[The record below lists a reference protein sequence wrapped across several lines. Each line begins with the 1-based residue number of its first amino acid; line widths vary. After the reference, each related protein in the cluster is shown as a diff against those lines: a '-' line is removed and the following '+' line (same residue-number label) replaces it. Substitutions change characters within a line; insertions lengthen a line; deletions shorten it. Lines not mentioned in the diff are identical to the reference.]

1 MEAEVQYAQLDSMCL
16 KSGVHFA
23 TIGKIVEMD
32 EEAIL
37 GLNPIYKRNYIPKG
51 VTTPYCVTLPL
62 DKIGILVSR
71 EEELYQLEQSTYINP
86 VATQVT
92 NVPDPEVPED
102 TTATVNTNNPPVNTT
117 TTDAAYHKVQAG
129 ETLGTIATR
138 YSMTV
143 AELQRLN
150 GLSSTKIYVGQR
162 LKVKAGT
169 STTVVN
175 NTTTPP
181 PVTKQYYT
189 VRAGDTFG
197 NIAQRHR
204 MSISQLRKLN
214 PGINIE
220 RLSIGQKIRI
230 K

>member
-1 MEAEVQYAQLDSMCL
+1 MCL

-23 TIGKIVEMD
+23 SIGKIVGMD

-51 VTTPYCVTLPL
+51 VKTPYCVTLPL
-62 DKIGILVSR
+62 DKIGTLITLEDS
-71 EEELYQLEQSTYINP
+71 LYKLEHATYISP
-86 VATQVT
+86 VATSVVS
-92 NVPDPEVPED
+92 VPDPVQPEETIVP
-102 TTATVNTNNPPVNTT
+102 NTQNTT
-117 TTDAAYHKVQAG
+117 TTTTTTTTESAYHKVQAG
-129 ETLGTIATR
+129 ETLGTIASR
-138 YSMTV
+138 YGMGVS
-143 AELQRLN
+143 ELQSLN
-150 GLSSTKIYVGQR
+150 GLNSTKIYVGQR

-169 STTVVN
+169 GTNVQ
-175 NTTTPP
+175 NTTTTPA
-181 PVTKQYYT
+181 PVTKQYYS
-189 VRAGDTFG
+189 VRSGDTFG